1 MKRTPFA
8 LIAGAVIA
16 FLTLPA
22 QGATIIDDWSTV
34 KAPPPPALQSVT
46 VDPATTALLVL
57 DFVKQTCSGPRCT
70 AALPNVTKVVQN
82 ARAAHVPLIYSFTA
96 TSTMADT
103 LPPVAPLGGEPAVQA
118 GPDKFLGTDLG
129 QILTQ
134 KGIKTVVVMGMSA
147 QGAVLY
153 TASHAALTGLT
164 VVVPVDAM
172 PSEVPYAEQYVVWAL
187 ANAPRLSANVK
198 LTSSDKL
205 TF

>member
-1 MKRTPFA
+1 MKRTSFA
-8 LIAGAVIA
+8 LIAGAAIA
-16 FLTLPA
+16 FLTVPA
-22 QGATIIDDWSTV
+22 QGATIIDDWANI
-34 KAPPPPALQSVT
+34 KAPAPPALQSVT

-164 VVVPVDAM
+164 VVVPVVVFVAVSWL
-172 PSEVPYAEQYVVWAL
+172 PSG
-187 ANAPRLSANVK
+187 S
-198 LTSSDKL
+198 
-205 TF
+205 